1 VVLEAKQPR
10 IELARHDL
18 IDLSDDSIEDRV
30 VILSRLAR
38 KYVTSSS
45 SSHSGA
51 PDASNLS
58 A

>member
-1 VVLEAKQPR
+1 VVLEAKQLR
-10 IELARHDL
+10 IELARRDL
-18 IDLSDDSIEDRV
+18 IDPSDDSIEDRV
-30 VILSRLAR
+30 VILSRPVR
-38 KYVTSSS
+38 KYVTSS